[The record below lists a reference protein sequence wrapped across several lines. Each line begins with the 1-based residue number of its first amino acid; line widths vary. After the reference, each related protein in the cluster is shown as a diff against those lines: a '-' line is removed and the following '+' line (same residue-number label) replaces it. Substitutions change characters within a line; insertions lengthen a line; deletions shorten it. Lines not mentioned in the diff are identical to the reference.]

1 MNVSKDYKHF
11 QPIFLKF
18 GGMRGASG
26 FDDKSDCVIL
36 NTLNPK
42 PPKSSTLFE
51 VLGFGECITRCNC
64 GPNLGKNIILN
75 YN

>member
-1 MNVSKDYKHF
+1 M
-11 QPIFLKF
+11 KF

-26 FDDKSDCVIL
+26 YDVRSDCVRL
-36 NTLNPK
+36 NNLNPK

-51 VLGFGECITRCNC
+51 VLGFEECITRCTC